1 MELRIVSEK
10 IISGLTA
17 RTNNKAEMSADGKIP
32 ALWQLFDKTISVDYK
47 QGERVYG
54 VYFNYESDHNGMFTV
69 LAGFDGQSYPE
80 GKNIEQVV
88 IPGSKYLVFSKKG
101 DMPQIAIEAW
111 TEVWEYFSQD
121 NPEYQRLFST
131 DFEFYPNEEE
141 IEVHIAVRCL

>member
-17 RTNNKAEMSADGKIP
+17 RTNNKAEMSSNGKIP
-32 ALWQLFDKTISVDYK
+32 ALWQLFDKTVSVNYK

-80 GKNIEQVV
+80 GKNIEQVI

-111 TEVWEYFSQD
+111 MEVWEYFSQD

-131 DFEFYPNEEE
+131 DFEFYPNEKE
-141 IEVHIAVRCL
+141 IEIHIAVRCL

>member
-10 IISGLTA
+10 VISGLTA
-17 RTNNKAEMSADGKIP
+17 RTNNKAEMSSNGKIP
-32 ALWQLFDKTISVDYK
+32 ALWQLFDKTVSVDYK

-80 GKNIEQVV
+80 GKNIEQVI

-101 DMPQIAIEAW
+101 DMPQIAIDAW
-111 TEVWEYFSQD
+111 TEVWEYFSED

-131 DFEFYPNEEE
+131 DFEFYPNEKE
-141 IEVHIAVRCL
+141 IEIHIAVRCL